1 LGEKLSLLGAPGAA
15 LSPTLAWAGSSQPY
29 TASSDSAGPISR
41 GPVLKGHGNNN
52 PRPRNL
58 ASVQIQS
65 AYTGISNGVKRGM
78 GFLLK
83 RVIFFSVYSL
93 FTAKKGL
100 LKRGTGKGVIIIQS
114 KLLRNH
120 KEEFCWKQR
129 LKM

>member
-1 LGEKLSLLGAPGAA
+1 M
-15 LSPTLAWAGSSQPY
+15 
-29 TASSDSAGPISR
+29 
-41 GPVLKGHGNNN
+41 
-52 PRPRNL
+52 
-58 ASVQIQS
+58 
-65 AYTGISNGVKRGM
+65 GVKRGM

-100 LKRGTGKGVIIIQS
+100 LKRGTGKGFIIIQS

-120 KEEFCWKQR
+120 KEEFCWKER